1 MFIKNKNIDYYLK
14 KLNSPIWKM
23 LNENQQAQ
31 IILNFYNSI
40 KEQYVDSYIKK
51 GTSYIN
57 EIKFVKIDNTNIL
70 GSFHSHEKILYINT
84 NRFLSR
90 NYANALLITL
100 LHEIYHAYQL
110 YIYEKN
116 TNELYSKIY
125 FNNLVKFQNYSNLYT
140 YIHYRNEYNIL
151 DDLTYLF
158 YHLNPIER
166 NAFLYSEN
174 LASKYISNID
184 FIMPKVIILFNLKY
198 KRNYTQ
204 EEVFNIIDECY
215 DRLYKENYINMREIV
230 ANVLYDMQ
238 QIILLENDK
247 YTAKEVNQNLKNKY
261 NPTKLLEQSKTD
273 TPIKCP
279 YIESIEQFRKL
290 DSIQQVNNPKVV
302 YKAVINFQESV
313 IPYINNIPQLENILD
328 IYSDILSDKCKET
341 INNQMKNLTN
351 RENKQNH
358 ILDEK

>member
-14 KLNSPIWKM
+14 KINSPIWKM
-23 LNENQQAQ
+23 LNENQQVQ
-31 IILNFYNSI
+31 IIINFYNSI

-116 TNELYSKIY
+116 TNKLYNKIY
-125 FNNLVKFQNYSNLYT
+125 FNNLVKFHNYSNLYT

-151 DDLTYLF
+151 EDLTYLF

-184 FIMPKVIILFNLKY
+184 FIMPKVIILFN
-198 KRNYTQ
+198 
-204 EEVFNIIDECY
+204 
-215 DRLYKENYINMREIV
+215 
-230 ANVLYDMQ
+230 
-238 QIILLENDK
+238 
-247 YTAKEVNQNLKNKY
+247 
-261 NPTKLLEQSKTD
+261 
-273 TPIKCP
+273 
-279 YIESIEQFRKL
+279 
-290 DSIQQVNNPKVV
+290 
-302 YKAVINFQESV
+302 
-313 IPYINNIPQLENILD
+313 
-328 IYSDILSDKCKET
+328 
-341 INNQMKNLTN
+341 
-351 RENKQNH
+351 
-358 ILDEK
+358 